1 VTGLSCAEFVELV
14 TAYLEGT
21 LNRETEARFA
31 EHTAECG
38 GCESYLEQIRET
50 IRLVGTLTPERISP
64 QARDELLAA
73 FRDWPRGPAD
83 PGGVDPQSAV

>member
-50 IRLVGTLTPERISP
+50 IRLVGTLTPER
-64 QARDELLAA
+64 LLAA